1 MACLQFSDKPN
12 IAEIFISSSGVP
24 VSTAGVYNTERG
36 TTRVNCD
43 TSKSKNYPFTGV
55 KRKPRA
61 QTLLIRALIHLSNF
75 VSYQLFVLEAK
86 SCKELLDA
94 SFTKNG
100 VYRIHFNNSQLINVY
115 CDQSSRGGGK
125 KEKTYLSLGMKFPNS
140 KTHALK
146 KQKSFFPSASFEE
159 IFN

>member
-24 VSTAGVYNTERG
+24 VSTAGVSNTERG

-43 TSKSKNYPFTGV
+43 TSKSKNYPFTGA

-75 VSYQLFVLEAK
+75 VSYKLFILEAK

-100 VYRIHFNNSQLINVY
+100 VYKIYFNNSQVIDVY

-125 KEKTYLSLGMKFPNS
+125 MEKKISDIRHENPE
-140 KTHALK
+140 LK
-146 KQKSFFPSASFEE
+146 DLCP
-159 IFN
+159 